1 MKTPFKLG
9 LVLATSLVAL
19 SACQPQSQIQKPT
32 QAQKPARTQTTTPSG
47 SKKVASLQPTAALR
61 MEPGKKAKNVILFI
75 GDGMGVSTI
84 TAARIFDG
92 QSQGL
97 SGEDN
102 KLSFETFPEIAM
114 VRTYNL
120 DAQVP
125 DSAGTA
131 SSINTGKRT
140 QIGKINVQPDSL
152 YAGCSKSTLTPPPL
166 FADLIEKNGG
176 ATGIVSTARL
186 THATPAAV
194 YGHAKSRGWENDSKI
209 GKDGVENGCT
219 DFARQLVGYAKGD
232 GLDVA
237 LGGGRANFLPKSQ
250 GGKRKDGLDLTK
262 AWADKDAD
270 HVYVADEAG
279 LKNLKPEQGQKV
291 LGLFSPSHMSYA
303 VDRDPAKQPS
313 LSEMTRF
320 AIKDL
325 QAQSGGHGYY
335 LMVEA
340 GRIDHAHHATN
351 AYRALSDTQEL
362 SRAVAAADALTNDED
377 TLILVTADHS
387 HVFTMAGYP
396 KIGNPILGLV
406 HPPNGDESG
415 HGPSLDSDGLPYTT
429 LGYQNGPDV
438 RNKTPLTEEQVE
450 DKDYQ
455 QQTAVRRPSE
465 THGGEDVILFAKGP
479 GSRNVHGVIDQY
491 QIFDIMRE
499 AMGLDKK

>member
-1 MKTPFKLG
+1 MTSPFKS
-9 LVLATSLVAL
+9 VLILASSAL
-19 SACQPQSQIQKPT
+19 ALAACQPVAHS
-32 QAQKPARTQTTTPSG
+32 QAQTPQQDPVKQT
-47 SKKVASLQPTAALR
+47 AALQPTAALR
-61 MEPGKKAKNVILFI
+61 MEPGKKARNVILFI

-92 QSQGL
+92 QSKGM

-102 KLSFETFPEIAM
+102 KLSFEKFPEIAM

-140 QIGKINVQPDSL
+140 QIGKINVQPDGL
-152 YAGCSKSTLTPPPL
+152 YAGCAKSTATPPPL
-166 FADLIEKNGG
+166 LADIVEENGG
-176 ATGIVSTARL
+176 AVGVVSTARL

-194 YGHAKSRGWENDSKI
+194 YGHAKSRGWERDSKL
-209 GKDGVENGCT
+209 GKDGTEHGCL
-219 DFARQLVGYAKGD
+219 DFAQQLVAYNTGD

-237 LGGGRANFLPKSQ
+237 LGGGRANFLPKEKE
-250 GGKRKDGLDLTK
+250 GKRKDGLDLTK
-262 AWADKDAD
+262 GWEQKGVD

-279 LKNLKPEQGQKV
+279 LKAIRPEQGQKV

-313 LSEMTRF
+313 LTEMTQF

-325 QAQSGGHGYY
+325 QAQTKGKKQGFY

-362 SRAVAAADALTNDED
+362 SKAVAAADALTKDEN

-387 HVFTMAGYP
+387 HVFTMSGYP

-406 HPPNGDESG
+406 HPPSDDESG

-429 LGYQNGPDV
+429 LGYQNGPNV
-438 RNKTPLTEEQVE
+438 RSKTPLTEAQVE
-450 DKDYQ
+450 DKDYK

-465 THGGEDVILFAKGP
+465 THGGEDVILFAKGA

-491 QIFDIMRE
+491 QIFDIMR
-499 AMGLDKK
+499 AALGLNEKKK

>member
-1 MKTPFKLG
+1 MTMSVKSSLI
-9 LVLATSLVAL
+9 LAASLLAL
-19 SACQPQSQIQKPT
+19 SACQPAVQSKASPEVKTQKQT
-32 QAQKPARTQTTTPSG
+32 QATP
-47 SKKVASLQPTAALR
+47 LQPTAPLR
-61 MEPGKKAKNVILFI
+61 IEPGKKAKNVILFI

-92 QSQGL
+92 QSKGM

-102 KLSFETFPEIAM
+102 KLSFERFPEIAM

-131 SSINTGKRT
+131 SAINTGKRT

-152 YAGCSKSTLTPPPL
+152 YAGCAKSTATPPPL
-166 FADLIEKNGG
+166 FADIVEQSGG
-176 ATGIVSTARL
+176 AVGVVSTARL

-194 YGHAKSRGWENDSKI
+194 YGHAKSRGWERDSKL
-209 GKDGVENGCT
+209 GRDGTEHGCL
-219 DFARQLVGYAKGD
+219 DFARQLVAYDKGD

-237 LGGGRANFLPKSQ
+237 LGGGRANFLPKDKD
-250 GGKRKDGLDLTK
+250 GKRKDGMDLTQ
-262 AWADKDAD
+262 AWREKGAE

-279 LKNLKPEQGQKV
+279 FKSLKPEQGLKV

-303 VDRDPAKQPS
+303 VDRDSAQQPS
-313 LSEMTRF
+313 LTEMTEF
-320 AIKDL
+320 AIRNL
-325 QAQSGGHGYY
+325 QAQTKGKDQGYY

-362 SRAVAAADALTNDED
+362 SRAVAAADALTSDED

-396 KIGNPILGLV
+396 KIGNPIMGLV
-406 HPPNGDESG
+406 HPPSDDESG

-429 LGYQNGPDV
+429 LGYQNGPNV
-438 RNKTPLTEEQVE
+438 RGKTPLSEEQVE
-450 DKDYQ
+450 DKDYRQ
-455 QQTAVRRPSE
+455 QAAVRRPSE

-499 AMGLDKK
+499 ALGLNEKKK